1 MNGLH
6 LLADLQGCR
15 LQQPAM
21 TNASALAA
29 LCSAAVAAAGLT
41 EVAVRFHAFEPV
53 RAGEPAGVTGVV
65 LLSESHLAIHTWPEL
80 GAVTLDV
87 YVCNV
92 DHDNSDKARA
102 LLQTLIDAFAPQQ
115 SQVQSIQR
123 GSKHADATIGPN
135 T

>member
-1 MNGLH
+1 M
-6 LLADLQGCR
+6 
-15 LQQPAM
+15 
-21 TNASALAA
+21 
-29 LCSAAVAAAGLT
+29 
-41 EVAVRFHAFEPV
+41 
-53 RAGEPAGVTGVV
+53 TGVV

-115 SQVQSIQR
+115 SQVQSVQR
-123 GSKHADATIGPN
+123 GNRHANETIGPN